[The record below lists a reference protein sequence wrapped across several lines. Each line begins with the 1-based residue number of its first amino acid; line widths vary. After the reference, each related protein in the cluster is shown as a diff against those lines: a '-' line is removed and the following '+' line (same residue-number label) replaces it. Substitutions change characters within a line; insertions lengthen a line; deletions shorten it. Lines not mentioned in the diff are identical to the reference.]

1 MVKNKE
7 TSSKQLVEAIVE
19 AMEDR
24 KGLDITYIDFTKSP
38 NNIASYFVICHGTSK
53 VQVDAL
59 ADGVIENTL
68 EKMSSKPWKKEGYEN
83 AEWILLDYADVVV
96 HILQE
101 ETRKFYNI
109 EGLWGDMEVTR
120 IANK

>member
-1 MVKNKE
+1 MAKNKD
-7 TSSKQLVEAIVE
+7 TSSKQLVEFIVE

-24 KGLDITYIDFTKSP
+24 KGLDITYIDFTKTP
-38 NNIASYFVICHGTSK
+38 NTIASYFVICHGTSK

-68 EKMSSKPWKKEGYEN
+68 EKMKSKPWKKEGYEN

-96 HILQE
+96 HIFQE
-101 ETRKFYNI
+101 DTRKFYNI